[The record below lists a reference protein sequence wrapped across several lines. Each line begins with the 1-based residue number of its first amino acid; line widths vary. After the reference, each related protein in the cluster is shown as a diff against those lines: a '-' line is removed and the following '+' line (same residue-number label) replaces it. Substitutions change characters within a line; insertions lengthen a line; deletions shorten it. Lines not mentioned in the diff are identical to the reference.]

1 MFLYGRLQLAVV
13 TQDLRAPAAATL
25 AVENVGG
32 IDETSVEL
40 SPGITALV
48 GPNATNRTSLLQA
61 VAGALGSD
69 RVTLKGDAE
78 EGQVTLMLDGET
90 YTRRLTRQGDTV
102 TTSGEPYLDDPALL
116 DLYAVLLEDNE
127 IRRAVRRGENLRE
140 LIMRPVDTEAIQA
153 EISALVDRR
162 QEVHAEL
169 DRLDALTEELRE
181 FEADRRQLESEL
193 EELEAQLVEKRE
205 ARAELEADEPD
216 RSESDVEAQL
226 DARLVS
232 LRDAET
238 ELERVEREL
247 EVERKSLA
255 SLREERADLTER
267 REALEDP
274 DDERLAVLEERIE
287 NLRERKAAVES
298 SVSELR
304 QVVQFNQERLEETD
318 DGVLDGLG
326 VADDEDGEVT
336 DQLVA
341 GNDSTTCW
349 TCGSTV
355 ERSRIDTMVGRL
367 RDLLQEQNAE
377 RRELADRIADLVSE
391 RDELRDRLEER
402 DRLETQLTEL
412 ETQLERREENVAELE
427 GRREEL
433 EARVEELEARVEEL
447 QAAQQDELL
456 TLQQEVSELTYDR
469 DRTADRLADV
479 ESSIEEIEADL
490 ETREE
495 LEAEREAISA
505 ELTELRT
512 RIERIETQAIEGFNT
527 HMEAVLDELGYD
539 NVERIWIESVER
551 QVSTTPRQ
559 VSEQTFELHVVRR
572 SSSGATYED
581 RVEHLSES
589 ERELVGLVVALAGYL
604 VHDVQESV
612 PFMLLDSLEMID
624 GDRLVRLVEYL
635 RTHVPFLVVVLL
647 PDHARAFDD
656 EAAPEHRR
664 VTDI

>member
-1 MFLYGRLQLAVV
+1 V
-13 TQDLRAPAAATL
+13 TQDLRATASATL

-32 IDETSVEL
+32 IDETTVEF
-40 SPGITALV
+40 SPGVTALV

-78 EGQVTLMLDGET
+78 EGQVTLLLDGET

-102 TTSGEPYLDDPALL
+102 TTGGDPYLDDPALL

-127 IRRAVRRGENLRE
+127 VRRAVRRGENLRE

-153 EISALVDRR
+153 EISTLVDRR

-169 DRLDALTEELRE
+169 DRLDALAEERRE
-181 FEADRRQLESEL
+181 FEADRRRLESEL
-193 EELEAQLVEKRE
+193 EELEAQLAEKRE
-205 ARAELEADEPD
+205 ARAELEADESD

-226 DARLVS
+226 DARLAS

-255 SLREERADLTER
+255 SLREERSDLTER
-267 REALEDP
+267 HESLEDP
-274 DDERLAVLEERIE
+274 DDERLAVLGERIE
-287 NLRERKAAVES
+287 NLRERKTTLES
-298 SVSELR
+298 TVSELR
-304 QVVQFNQERLEETD
+304 QVVQFNQERLAETG
-318 DGVLDGLG
+318 DGVLDGLE
-326 VADDEDGEVT
+326 VAGGEDDEVT

-341 GNDSTTCW
+341 ETGSTTCW
-349 TCGSTV
+349 TCGSVV

-367 RDLLQEQNAE
+367 RDLLQERNAE

-402 DRLETQLTEL
+402 DRLETQLAEL
-412 ETQLERREENVAELE
+412 ETELERREENVAELTE
-427 GRREEL
+427 RREEYQ
-433 EARVEELEARVEEL
+433 ERVEELERRVEEL

-479 ESSIEEIEADL
+479 ESSIEDIEADL

-495 LEAEREAISA
+495 LEAERESISA

-512 RIERIETQAIEGFNT
+512 RIERIETQAVERFNT

-572 SSSGATYED
+572 SSSGTTYED
-581 RVEHLSES
+581 RVDHLSES

-624 GDRLVRLVEYL
+624 GDRLVRLVDYL

-656 EAAPEHRR
+656 ESAPEHRR
-664 VTDI
+664 LTDI